1 MITEVDGRR
10 ARREQN
16 RMAVLHALVELHREG
31 SYDPGTARIAERAG
45 LSPRSLF
52 RYFDDVDDLNR
63 AAIEHQLELA
73 KPLLAIAAE
82 PADPTGHK
90 AKRLADG
97 RVRLFEAIAPAARA
111 ARVCAPRHPMIAA
124 QIDQARAFYRSQLRK
139 LFAPE
144 LAAMRE
150 EQAGTALA
158 AADVVCSFESY
169 DLLRRDHR
177 LSRRNVA
184 RTMHQ
189 ALCDLLGVE
198 PGGRA

>member
-1 MITEVDGRR
+1 MMTEADGRR

-16 RMAVLHALVELHREG
+16 RMAVLRALVELHHEG

-73 KPLLAIAAE
+73 KPLLPVDAE
-82 PADPTGHK
+82 PIDPTEHK
-90 AKRLADG
+90 ARRLAEA
-97 RVRLFEAIAPAARA
+97 RARLFEAIAPAARA
-111 ARVCAPRHPMIAA
+111 ARVCAPRHPVIGA

-139 LFAPE
+139 LFEPE
-144 LAAMRE
+144 LAALRPDR
-150 EQAGTALA
+150 AGAALA

-169 DLLRRDHR
+169 DLLRGDHR
-177 LSRRNVA
+177 MSRQKVVL
-184 RTMHQ
+184 TLTQ
-189 ALCDLLGVE
+189 ALCDLLDAE
-198 PGGRA
+198 PGRGA